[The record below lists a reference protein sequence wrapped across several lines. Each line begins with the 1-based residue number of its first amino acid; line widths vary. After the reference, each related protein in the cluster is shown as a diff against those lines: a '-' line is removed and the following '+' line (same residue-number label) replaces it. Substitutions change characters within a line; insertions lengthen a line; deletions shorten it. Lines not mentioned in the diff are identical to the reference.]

1 MAKYLS
7 NKFKSLKIGLD
18 EFSENKTSLTII
30 GNVGI
35 GETLS
40 LNSVTGI
47 ITAVSFKRHGGASS
61 EFLMA
66 DGSTNNSTF
75 LTAESDTLDSILT
88 RGNTTTKNLTVGDI
102 TADNISVG
110 GTITYDDVT
119 SVDSLGI
126 VTARS
131 GIYVGPINAGV
142 ATITAD
148 GNATFSGIITS
159 AKLNVSGIT
168 NFDNKVG
175 IGTTDPDSKLHVSS
189 TDRNVVVIE
198 RLTNS
203 DADPYGSRIAFI
215 DNVTSLGFPA
225 YIQGYNGGLELGAA
239 GTPLIG
245 LSNAMDGRIGI
256 GRSIDEGLDV
266 MAPYLLQ
273 IYGATNVEGKLNVT
287 GLCTFNSGVNVTAGL
302 STFNSDVDVTGATNR
317 KITVGLGNTVTQFN
331 PFGFRVF
338 HPSSSGIFYQNDSDP
353 LVSLDSGNVKIDT
366 SHPSKAFSVE
376 YSGSQSFFNTQDRTL
391 FNFFANTATGQFT
404 VNSVAAGGGE
414 ELKIVRNLTTI
425 RKDLVL
431 GGGLS
436 ATGISTFSSSTG
448 SIVISDDGPSLTF
461 ISTSGIQ
468 TSNRYRIKVGGGRL
482 NLQVSANNGAS
493 YVAAASMGGIGNI
506 FIPDNDKVYFGTNND
521 AYIQHDNSNLN
532 IINTTGNIDIN
543 GNVNVGTGTEQ
554 YLVGIGTNNP
564 QVKLHVSGDG
574 AKTSHIP
581 TFNASTRFVVSDTI
595 NPSSYNAISILG
607 GVNGA
612 AFVKFGDKNDEN
624 AGQIG
629 YYNSDDSMRF
639 YTNGSATEKL
649 HITSDGKVGIG
660 TADPQGT
667 LQVGTGVT
675 VYGNAGIVSATKFI
689 GDGSGLTDLPADQL
703 TGNLP
708 AVSGANLTDVI
719 TTSGGN
725 VGDLSVS
732 GIASVGIGTTGDT
745 FTGKVDLFHEGEVK
759 LRTTPAGVQVVG
771 ILSATSLDFTGAE
784 GAFSDDLLLQ
794 GGSANALWDRS
805 ESYLQFNDGAKA
817 VFGTDVSSGDL
828 EIYHS
833 GSHSYINE
841 DGAGQLLITTG
852 IGTTAAMV
860 SDGSITLYYQGT
872 ERLKTTSTGITLS
885 GTLSADI
892 DGNAATA
899 TKATDL
905 AINATQQLL
914 IQTGNDATDVFD
926 SGTAGYVLQSN
937 GSGLAPSWS
946 ATAPANAITGITIR
960 EDGLVVGSANSV
972 STINF
977 TGAGVG
983 VTFINPVAGIATV
996 TIAGG
1001 GGGDSSAVMLSM
1013 IFG

>member
-159 AKLNVSGIT
+159 ANLNVSGVSTFAGIT
-168 NFDNKVG
+168 
-175 IGTTDPDSKLHVSS
+175 T
-189 TDRNVVVIE
+189 
-198 RLTNS
+198 
-203 DADPYGSRIAFI
+203 
-215 DNVTSLGFPA
+215 VTGDTLFTK
-225 YIQGYNGGLELGAA
+225 Q
-239 GTPLIG
+239 
-245 LSNAMDGRIGI
+245 
-256 GRSIDEGLDV
+256 
-266 MAPYLLQ
+266 
-273 IYGATNVEGKLNVT
+273 LNV
-287 GLCTFNSGVNVTAGL
+287 SGV
-302 STFNSDVDVTGATNR
+302 STFNNNVNVTGATTR
-317 KITVGLGNTVTQFN
+317 KISVGIGNTITEFN

-338 HPSSSGIFYQNDSDP
+338 HPSSSGIFYQNDNDP
-353 LVSLDSGNVKIDT
+353 LVSLNSGNVKIDT
-366 SHPSKAFSVE
+366 SHPSKSFSVE
-376 YSGSQSFFNTQDRTL
+376 YSGTQSLFNTQDRTL
-391 FNFFANTATGQFT
+391 FNFSANTATGQFT

-414 ELKIVRNLTTI
+414 ELKIVKNLTTI
-425 RKDLVL
+425 RKDLIL
-431 GGGLS
+431 GGNAGIGSLNVTGVSTFIGLS
-436 ATGISTFSSSTG
+436 TFAN
-448 SIVISDDGPSLTF
+448 
-461 ISTSGIQ
+461 GIQ
-468 TSNRYRIKVGGGRL
+468 V
-482 NLQVSANNGAS
+482 VS
-493 YVAAASMGGIGNI
+493 
-506 FIPDNDKVYFGTNND
+506 GTAVFD
-521 AYIQHDNSNLN
+521 
-532 IINTTGNIDIN
+532 GNIDANGSMDIESDLTVNGLLYTGLNSQIIVDPSGGIDCNGFLDVEGTSTFRDNITVSNAAPKIFLTDSNDTPDFEVGNFNGGFRIRDTTNNEDRLTIDENGHADIGGNLAVGSALTVTANIN
-543 GNVNVGTGTEQ
+543 TSNSLIVAGS
-554 YLVGIGTNNP
+554 VGIGTNTP
-564 QVKLHVSGDG
+564 QVKLHVSGDS
-574 AKTSHIP
+574 AETSHLP
-581 TFNASTRFVVSDTI
+581 TFAAATRFVVSDTI
-595 NPSSYNAISILG
+595 NPSSFNAISILG

-624 AGQIG
+624 AGEIG

-639 YTNGSATEKL
+639 YTNGSTTEKL
-649 HITSDGKVGIG
+649 HITSAGEVGIG
-660 TADPQGT
+660 TVNPQGT

-841 DGAGQLLITTG
+841 DGVGQLLITTG

-872 ERLKTTSTGITLS
+872 ERLKTTSTGITLT
-885 GTLSADI
+885 GTLTADI
-892 DGNAATA
+892 EGNATTA

-926 SGTAGYVLQSN
+926 SGTVGYVLQSN

-983 VTFINPVAGIATV
+983 VTFTNPVAGIATV

>member
-7 NKFKSLKIGLD
+7 NKFKSLKIGID
-18 EFSENKTSLTII
+18 GFSENLTSLKIV
-30 GNVGI
+30 GNVGV
-35 GETLS
+35 GATLS

-47 ITAVSFKRHGGASS
+47 VNAVSFKKHGGASS

-148 GNATFSGIITS
+148 GNASFSG
-159 AKLNVSGIT
+159 L
-168 NFDNKVG
+168 VG
-175 IGTTDPDSKLHVSS
+175 IGTTNPQMHELHVNGDAFVDGDLFLKDKSDS
-189 TDRNVVVIE
+189 EVKLNGQNGSLDIHADGYVRLIE
-198 RLTNS
+198 S
-203 DADPYGSRIAFI
+203 DHDKEMIRFDI
-215 DNVTSLGFPA
+215 NTTH
-225 YIQGYNGGLELGAA
+225 N
-239 GTPLIG
+239 
-245 LSNAMDGRIGI
+245 DGRI
-256 GRSIDEGLDV
+256 SFEGDHD
-266 MAPYLLQ
+266 
-273 IYGATNVEGKLNVT
+273 TFLNHPGDNQL
-287 GLCTFNSGVNVTAGL
+287 GLTAGGFQIIGI
-302 STFNSDVDVTGATNR
+302 TSDAMS
-317 KITVGLGNTVTQFN
+317 IGNTVPN
-331 PFGFRVF
+331 MK
-338 HPSSSGIFYQNDSDP
+338 
-353 LVSLDSGNVKIDT
+353 VSIGTALTLLGAGN
-366 SHPSKAFSVE
+366 
-376 YSGSQSFFNTQDRTL
+376 
-391 FNFFANTATGQFT
+391 
-404 VNSVAAGGGE
+404 
-414 ELKIVRNLTTI
+414 
-425 RKDLVL
+425 
-431 GGGLS
+431 
-436 ATGISTFSSSTG
+436 
-448 SIVISDDGPSLTF
+448 
-461 ISTSGIQ
+461 
-468 TSNRYRIKVGGGRL
+468 
-482 NLQVSANNGAS
+482 
-493 YVAAASMGGIGNI
+493 
-506 FIPDNDKVYFGTNND
+506 
-521 AYIQHDNSNLN
+521 
-532 IINTTGNIDIN
+532 
-543 GNVNVGTGTEQ
+543 
-554 YLVGIGTNNP
+554 VGIGTDDP
-564 QVKLHVSGDG
+564 KKALHVLNGEGSGFNG
-574 AKTSHIP
+574 SFNERTSAIIEGDANNG
-581 TFNASTRFVVSDTI
+581 TVLSIMSKSSGYAGLFFGDESSEASGQIQYIHSSNSFRFVTSGGTD
-595 NPSSYNAISILG
+595 ALILD
-607 GVNGA
+607 NG
-612 AFVKFGDKNDEN
+612 
-624 AGQIG
+624 
-629 YYNSDDSMRF
+629 R
-639 YTNGSATEKL
+639 
-649 HITSDGKVGIG
+649 VGIG
-660 TADPQGT
+660 TTNLQGD
-667 LQVGTGVT
+667 LQIGTSVT
-675 VYGNAGIVSATKFI
+675 VHGNSGIVSATQFEGSFV
-689 GDGSGLTDLPADQL
+689 GDGSGLSGAGVGTDGSINTIGIITATSFSGSGVSLTNLPAGQLIGTVADARISALTASKLTGDLPAI
-703 TGNLP
+703 
-708 AVSGANLTDVI
+708 SGANLTDVI

-745 FTGKVDLFHEGEVK
+745 FTGKVDLFHEGEIK

-841 DGAGQLLITTG
+841 DGEGQLLITTG

-899 TKATDL
+899 DKATDL
-905 AINATQQLL
+905 AINATQQLVL
-914 IQTGNDATDVFD
+914 QTGNNATDVLT

-960 EDGLVVGSANSV
+960 EDGLIVGSANSI

-983 VTFINPVAGIATV
+983 VTFTNPVAGIATV

-1001 GGGDSSAVMLSM
+1001 GGDSSAVMLSM